1 MNDVDHS
8 GKGQLKNSCDV
19 PEWPAEGELAPEQ
32 N

>member
-1 MNDVDHS
+1 MMWTIV
-8 GKGQLKNSCDV
+8 GKEFKNSCDV